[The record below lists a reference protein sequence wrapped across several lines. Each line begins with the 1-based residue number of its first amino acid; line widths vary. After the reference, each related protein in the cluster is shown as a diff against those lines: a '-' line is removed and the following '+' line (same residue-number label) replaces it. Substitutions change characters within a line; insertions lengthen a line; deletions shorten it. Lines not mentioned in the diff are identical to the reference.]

1 MLNKTLIEQ
10 LNNCYIDCSYS
21 GPDNTIIVNIETPD
35 PQGNDILEPFT
46 IRTKDGYS
54 LKYGELTG
62 NIIFRINTAHFSDTK
77 TEPEI
82 INNYDDYFTDYT
94 LNLEVLSTYENVDP
108 VIQFN
113 TPTYPKP
120 DGDNIVS
127 VPCFEYEGIE
137 EQKENI
143 FIIDTGIINK
153 HGDSVFIASYF
164 GKDPNKCKLD
174 LLKEVKTDPF
184 GNTPNYMIKTES
196 GKMFSRLLQ
205 FIKYGVNPFGSGGT
219 NITPIVSINANA
231 EQTGEIIEE
240 DTTKGLFTTYV
251 VTQEDLN
258 NIANK
263 GAIYSEIIINTFS
276 YPIKFNDDDLL
287 EVNIK
292 LGNTPLEDIK
302 GKRFK
307 LAEPR
312 IKIFSFKVP
321 YLKDV
326 ETCKLLLPFNPEII
340 LDYDVIRGKTINGY
354 IQYEL
359 STNSST
365 LYIDDGET
373 TFFKDIIT
381 IETVVPFKPTGEYMG
396 FKETEKRLGKQTPIL
411 LIKCLQEEK
420 QYHFIKGFVNYQITG
435 ILKDELNLL
444 NEELQKGV
452 ITNDENN

>member
-1 MLNKTLIEQ
+1 MLNKTLITQ

-21 GPDNTIIVNIETPD
+21 GSDNTIIVNIETPD
-35 PQGNDILEPFT
+35 PNGNDILEPFT
-46 IRTKDGYS
+46 IRTNDGFS
-54 LKYGELTG
+54 LKYDDLTG
-62 NIIFRINTAHFSDTK
+62 NVVFRINTVHFLDTK
-77 TEPEI
+77 TETE
-82 INNYDDYFTDYT
+82 INNNYNEYFTDYT
-94 LNLEVLSTYENVDP
+94 FNLEVLTTYENVDP
-108 VIQFN
+108 VIQFR
-113 TPTYPKP
+113 TPSYPKP
-120 DGDNIVS
+120 DGDSS
-127 VPCFEYEGIE
+127 VEVPRFEYVGIE

-153 HGDSVFIASYF
+153 HGESVFITSYF
-164 GKDPNKCKLD
+164 GKDPNKCKLE
-174 LLKEVKTDPF
+174 LLKEVKPDPF
-184 GNTPNYMIKTES
+184 GDDPNYMIKTEN
-196 GKMFSRLLQ
+196 GRMFSRLSQ
-205 FIKYGVNPFGSGGT
+205 YIEYGVDPFGNGGN
-219 NITPIVSINANA
+219 NITPIVSIDANA
-231 EQTGEIIEE
+231 EQTGGIIDE

-258 NIANK
+258 NIANT

-287 EVNIK
+287 EVDIK

-307 LAEPR
+307 RAEPK
-312 IKIFSFKVP
+312 IKIFSFNVP

-354 IQYEL
+354 IQYEV

-365 LYIDDGET
+365 LYIDNEEI
-373 TFFKDIIT
+373 TFFKDVII
-381 IETVVPFKPTGEYMG
+381 IETVVPYKPTGEYMG
-396 FKETEKRLGKQTPIL
+396 FKETEKRLGKQPPTL

-420 QYHFIKGFVNYQITG
+420 QHHFIKGSINYQITG
-435 ILKDELNLL
+435 ILQDELNLL

-452 ITNDENN
+452 ITNE